1 MCCIWAV
8 QVNFFS
14 DYIFFLLF
22 EPNIERRFLIY
33 LLDKLKLKTNSQ
45 NIFSV
50 VNENSMTFLYTLNIF
65 FLEGGKNFLALSIQI
80 VWKSRNIN
88 NKQIWSLVLVFGF
101 SLSKEQNTKLDMIL
115 KVTYFRRIWFDQYLI
130 QIYHEIL
137 HKKGVQTTLMPRK

>member
-1 MCCIWAV
+1 MP
-8 QVNFFS
+8 
-14 DYIFFLLF
+14 F